1 MGGSEAAEGWAGAGS
16 EVAADLEE
24 AGLEEAG
31 WVGEDLAEEEDLA
44 AEGWAGAGSAEAA
57 ASVVVESGRV
67 VG

>member
-1 MGGSEAAEGWAGAGS
+1 MAGAGV
-16 EVAADLEE
+16 E
-24 AGLEEAG
+24 
-31 WVGEDLAEEEDLA
+31 

>member
-44 AEGWAGAGSAEAA
+44 AEGWLHSNPSQVEVKHAA
-57 ASVVVESGRV
+57 YIII
-67 VG
+67 